1 MKPQS
6 SDKNRHRN
14 GSKTTKASGSRS
26 KASRAEKSRSGNKRR
41 IPLEVVGIL
50 TIGFLLFTSFAMH
63 TKSGGFIGIA
73 VRWFFFALFGWMAYP
88 FVYFFLVTT
97 CLVLFK
103 IHHQPNVKQRIM
115 LMVILLLFFH
125 MMAGLLD
132 ASLLNILQNEE
143 FGASLMTAVNRG
155 VLSKGT
161 GFIGTILL
169 YWPLY
174 LLGRTGTVIFLT
186 SVTFALLWL
195 TSPKTLV
202 SAMHMIKRFILRVS
216 ERIKMRK
223 EQKLMADKKRQP
235 EINECIK
242 KMSSATN
249 EEATNSQLQAEEAI
263 HFQMITYEPEHREHL
278 KLELESGAQDN
289 TEKTDEQLLPEK
301 PVEETLAATLKELE
315 MKKALRTFQ
324 LPALSLLKGNQH
336 YQPRTDRRQMLAK
349 AKLLEE
355 TLESFGVAAKVVKV
369 SQGPT
374 ITRYELQPSRGVK
387 VSKVVNLSDDIA
399 LNLAASSIRIEAP
412 IPGKAAIGIE
422 IPNDHVAMVDLKEL
436 LSATEYQTL
445 QAPLPFALGRNIA
458 GDPMV
463 FDINKMPHLLVAGAT
478 GSGKS
483 VCINTLILSLLFRAK
498 PDEVKLLMIDPKVVE
513 LNQYNGIPHLM
524 IPVVTDPKK
533 ATGALRWAVT
543 EMEER
548 YQRFAASGVRDIA
561 GYNENQKDDSLP
573 YIVVIIDELADL
585 MLVAAKEVEDY
596 ICRLAQMA
604 RAAGIHLIIATQRP
618 SVDVITG
625 IIKANIPS
633 RIAFSVA
640 SQVDSR
646 TILDMG
652 GAEKL
657 LGKGDMLFHPIGYNK
672 PVRIQGAFVSDEE
685 VKQVVEFLKS
695 QNGSEHEYETT
706 VMDKIESMPE
716 SSYEEESDD
725 LFQEALRIAFDHQQI
740 SISMLQRRLKMGYN
754 RAARLIDEMEAK
766 GYVGPNEGTKPRKV
780 INRPSGVGE
789 MESSSQKEH

>member
-1 MKPQS
+1 MKQQS
-6 SDKNRHRN
+6 SDKSTNKNGNRSSKKTGQSNVSRKAQKGRN
-14 GSKTTKASGSRS
+14 RS
-26 KASRAEKSRSGNKRR
+26 KRH
-41 IPLEVVGIL
+41 IPWEAVGI
-50 TIGFLLFTSFAMH
+50 IFCGFLLFSIFAMH
-63 TKSGGFIGIA
+63 ANSGGFLGIA
-73 VRWFFFALFGWMAYP
+73 VRNFFFALFGWMAYP
-88 FVYFFLVTT
+88 FVYMFLTVSMMI
-97 CLVLFK
+97 LFK
-103 IHHQPNVKQRIM
+103 IYHRPQIKQHMILAVILMVFVM
-115 LMVILLLFFH
+115 LMV
-125 MMAGLLD
+125 GLAD
-132 ASLLNILQNEE
+132 ASLIATYRNES
-143 FGASLMTAVNRG
+143 FGNSLLLAIQRG
-155 VLSKGT
+155 IQVEGT
-161 GFIGTILL
+161 GIMGTLVL
-169 YWPLY
+169 YGLVH
-174 LLGRTGTVIFLT
+174 LLGRTGTAIVLISFTLAT
-186 SVTFALLWL
+186 IWITTPQTLLGAGRVL
-195 TSPKTLV
+195 KDLLKKV
-202 SAMHMIKRFILRVS
+202 KAGMKERNKRRESHHASSLENTAS
-216 ERIKMRK
+216 
-223 EQKLMADKKRQP
+223 
-235 EINECIK
+235 IK
-242 KMSSATN
+242 KTPFTQEEKEMGTPQSSS
-249 EEATNSQLQAEEAI
+249 EAVP
-263 HFQMITYEPEHREHL
+263 FQVIAYEPEHSEHRR
-278 KLELESGAQDN
+278 S
-289 TEKTDEQLLPEK
+289 EKTATAGDGKKISDDALPETSLEASMAK
-301 PVEETLAATLKELE
+301 KLKQSDQKEV
-315 MKKALRTFQ
+315 LRSFQ
-324 LPALSLLKGNQH
+324 LPALTLLKGNQQ
-336 YQPRTDRRQMLAK
+336 YQPRTDRRQMMAK

-355 TLESFGVAAKVVKV
+355 TLESFGVTAKVIKV

-387 VSKVVNLSDDIA
+387 VSKIVNLSDDIA

-422 IPNDHVAMVDLKEL
+422 IPNDQVAMVDLKEL
-436 LSATEYQTL
+436 LSSTEYQTL

-458 GDPMV
+458 GDPIV

-548 YQRFAASGVRDIA
+548 YQRFAENGVRDIA
-561 GYNENQKDDSLP
+561 GFNEKQPEAPLP

-657 LGKGDMLFHPIGYNK
+657 LGKGDMLFHPIGYSK

-685 VKQVVEFLKS
+685 VKCVVEYLKS
-695 QNGSEHEYETT
+695 QSGEFEYETD
-706 VMDKIESMPE
+706 VLDHIEAMPE
-716 SSYEEESDD
+716 ECYEEEADD
-725 LFQEALRIAFDHQQI
+725 LFQEALRIAFDQQQI

-780 INRPSGVGE
+780 ISRPQAMEE
-789 MESSSQKEH
+789 MKPSSDQ

>member
-1 MKPQS
+1 MKQQS
-6 SDKNRHRN
+6 SDKNRQRN
-14 GSKTTKASGSRS
+14 GSQTGKNPGRRS
-26 KASRAEKSRSGNKRR
+26 KAGSAGKSRGHNKRR
-41 IPLEVVGIL
+41 IPLEIVGIL
-50 TIGFLLFTSFAMH
+50 SIGFFLFALFAMH

-73 VRWFFFALFGWMAYP
+73 VRWLFFALLGWMAYP
-88 FVYFFLVTT
+88 YVYLFLVTAG
-97 CLVLFK
+97 LILFK
-103 IHHQPNVKQRIM
+103 VHHRPNVKQRVIM
-115 LMVILLLFFH
+115 VVIVMMFFH

-132 ASLLNILQNEE
+132 ASLLVSLRNED
-143 FGASLMTAVNRG
+143 FGTSLMTAIRRG
-155 VLSKGT
+155 ALSEGT
-161 GFIGTILL
+161 GFIGTLLL
-169 YWPLY
+169 YWPIY
-174 LLGRTGTVIFLT
+174 LLGRTGTAIFLI
-186 SVTFALLWL
+186 SVTLAVIW
-195 TSPKTLV
+195 LV
-202 SAMHMIKRFILRVS
+202 SPQLLVNAMRMMKRFLLQIS
-216 ERIKMRK
+216 DKIKMRK
-223 EQKLMADKKRQP
+223 EQKLMEASIRQP
-235 EINECIK
+235 EVAECSKTTPFVITEK
-242 KMSSATN
+242 
-249 EEATNSQLQAEEAI
+249 EADSQLQAEEAV
-263 HFQMITYEPEHREHL
+263 HFQMITYEPKRSEQR
-278 KLELESGAQDN
+278 KLELEPGIQDDAK
-289 TEKTDEQLLPEK
+289 KTGEQALSEK
-301 PVEETLAATLKELE
+301 PFEETLAATLKEPG
-315 MKKALRTFQ
+315 MKKSLRAFQ
-324 LPALSLLKGNQH
+324 LPALSLLKGDQL

-355 TLESFGVAAKVVKV
+355 TLESFGVAAKVIKV

-422 IPNDHVAMVDLKEL
+422 IPNDQVAMVDLKEL

-561 GYNENQKDDSLP
+561 GYNEKQKDDSLP

-685 VKQVVEFLKS
+685 VKRVVDFLKS
-695 QNGSEHEYETT
+695 QSGGEPEYETT

-716 SSYEEESDD
+716 ASYEEESDD

-754 RAARLIDEMEAK
+754 RAARLIDEMESK

-780 INRPSGVGE
+780 INRPSGMEE
-789 MESSSQKEH
+789 MESSSQKDH